1 MKDTWAKRELKKK
14 KWSYRK
20 AAPLLKV
27 TYQYLSDIC
36 NGSRQSLRL
45 SRRIDALPHYAVFV
59 RENPKYFPT
68 RRLRRNHN
76 HKNQ

>member
-45 SRRIDALPHYAVFV
+45 NRRIDNLPHYADFV
-59 RENPKYFPT
+59 RENPTYFQN
-68 RRLRRNHN
+68 RRLRRARRA
-76 HKNQ
+76 K

>member
-45 SRRIDALPHYAVFV
+45 NRRIDDLPHYTDFV
-59 RENPKYFPT
+59 RENPTYFQN
-68 RRLRRNHN
+68 RRLRRARRA
-76 HKNQ
+76 K